1 MAVEQS
7 TTTTTTTDPPTAIT
21 QPQSLPLIRN
31 LASCN
36 TAARSKAL
44 RELTSW
50 LPTQPQISDDEM
62 KKLWKGLFYCIWHAD
77 KAPVQSNLINKL
89 SSMLLTLDVPLSL
102 HYLSVFFTTVRRE
115 WSGIDVLR
123 LDKFYLLIRRFVNSS
138 FKLMKKYD
146 WNLDLCRRVVNVFE
160 EKCLLASEKKFLGNG
175 VNYHI
180 ASVFLDELNGYLPV
194 SGQEVYQVFEILFKP
209 LLRVM
214 SVSEDKV
221 LVGKIKSN
229 VFERLLCMGK
239 SLIAKKKSGGE
250 GEGEEDSEV
259 VNLGT
264 IALKMGFASKFYDL
278 GSGSECFQGN
288 RKVLF
293 GLNKE
298 FLKLEKELEAS
309 GVDVKFPTV
318 EGDDGDE
325 EVPDLVPIVG
335 NETQNSSVLL
345 LEGSKSVAEG
355 SKKSSKKKK
364 KKKGAK
370 EGLDSEKQE
379 TGKENDD
386 ANMITANG
394 ESASNGV
401 ASDTNDVSFTELFK
415 SNLQKEF
422 EKVAEEDGLDKDGE
436 SSLHEDLSTITISS
450 TKVSKKRKRV
460 KSVEARG
467 ANNGDNTE
475 QGGTAMKSGGEKS
488 AKKVRFS
495 KNNLVW
501 KPQSPLPPQSL
512 RIPPSVTPRGSALKK
527 GVPPGPI
534 REMPP
539 AVKKAKKKK
548 AKVRKVMKTTSP
560 AMKRLRKLQTLST

>member
-123 LDKFYLLIRRFVNSS
+123 LDKFYLLIRRF
-138 FKLMKKYD
+138 
-146 WNLDLCRRVVNVFE
+146 
-160 EKCLLASEKKFLGNG
+160 
-175 VNYHI
+175 
-180 ASVFLDELNGYLPV
+180 VFLDELNGYLPV

>member
-1 MAVEQS
+1 MEVDEAGA
-7 TTTTTTTDPPTAIT
+7 TDPHVTNPSNAVAP
-21 QPQSLPLIRN
+21 PQSLSLIRN

-36 TAARSKAL
+36 TTARSKAL
-44 RELTSW
+44 RELTNW
-50 LPTQPQISDDEM
+50 LPTQLEISDDEM

-77 KAPVQSNLINKL
+77 KALVQSNLIDRL

-102 HYLSVFFTTVRRE
+102 HYLSVFFTTLRRE

-138 FKLMKKYD
+138 FQLLKKNS
-146 WNLDLCRRVVNVFE
+146 WDLELCSRVMTIYE
-160 EKCLLASEKKFLGNG
+160 EKSLLASDKKFLGNG

-180 ASVFLDELNGYLPV
+180 VSVFLDEIKSYLPV
-194 SGQEVYQVFEILFKP
+194 NLETYEILFKP
-209 LLRVM
+209 LFTVM
-214 SVSEDKV
+214 RLCQDKV
-221 LVGKIKSN
+221 LVAKIKSN
-229 VFERLLCMGK
+229 VFETLLCMGK
-239 SLIAKKKSGGE
+239 SLLGRKKDGE
-250 GEGEEDSEV
+250 DDLDDTEV

-264 IALKMGFASKFYDL
+264 IALKMGFAAKFYEL
-278 GSGSECFQGN
+278 GSASDCFQGN

-298 FLKLEKELEAS
+298 FSKLEKDLAAS
-309 GVDVKFPTV
+309 GIVIQFPTV
-318 EGDDGDE
+318 EVDNDDEDD
-325 EVPDLVPIVG
+325 PDLVPIVAD
-335 NETQNSSVLL
+335 ETQKASC
-345 LEGSKSVAEG
+345 KSVVEG

-364 KKKGAK
+364 KKEAK
-370 EGLDSEKQE
+370 EGLDSGKQE
-379 TGKENDD
+379 SGKENDNG
-386 ANMITANG
+386 NMIITNV
-394 ESASNGV
+394 ESASN
-401 ASDTNDVSFTELFK
+401 DISFTELFK

-422 EKVAEEDGLDKDGE
+422 EKVAEEDGLDKEGE

-450 TKVSKKRKRV
+450 SKVSKKRKRA
-460 KSVEARG
+460 KSVEARVSQ
-467 ANNGDNTE
+467 NVDVTE
-475 QGGTAMKSGGEKS
+475 QGGTGTAMKSGEKS

-539 AVKKAKKKK
+539 AAKKVKKKK
-548 AKVRKVMKTTSP
+548 TKVRKVMKTTSP

>member
-1 MAVEQS
+1 MEVDHHS
-7 TTTTTTTDPPTAIT
+7 TTTTTTTI
-21 QPQSLPLIRN
+21 PLIRN

-36 TAARSKAL
+36 TTTRSKAL
-44 RELTSW
+44 KHLTNW
-50 LPTQPQISDDEM
+50 LPTQLQIADDDM

-77 KAPVQSNLINKL
+77 KAPVQSNIINRL

-123 LDKFYLLIRRFVNSS
+123 LDKFYLLIRRFVSSS
-138 FKLMKKYD
+138 FKLMKKCYWD
-146 WNLDLCRRVVNVFE
+146 LDLCRRVMNVFE
-160 EKCLLASEKKFLGNG
+160 DKGLLGNEKGFLGNG
-175 VNYHI
+175 VGYHVV
-180 ASVFLDELNGYLPV
+180 SVFVDELKGYLPV
-194 SGQEVYQVFEILFKP
+194 SGGEVCEVFEIVFKP
-209 LLRVM
+209 LFRVM
-214 SVSEDKV
+214 SVCHDKV
-221 LVGKIKSN
+221 LVGKVKSC
-229 VFERLLCMGK
+229 VFDRLLGVGK
-239 SLIAKKKSGGE
+239 SLIETKKSGDG
-250 GEGEEDSEV
+250 GEDSEV

-264 IALKMGFASKFYDL
+264 VALKMGFAAKFYEL
-278 GSGSECFQGN
+278 GSASECFQGN

-309 GVDVKFPTV
+309 GVDVQFPIV
-318 EGDDGDE
+318 DDD
-325 EVPDLVPIVG
+325 VPDLVPIVADEAQKG
-335 NETQNSSVLL
+335 GSGLL
-345 LEGSKSVAEG
+345 LEGSKSIAEG

-364 KKKGAK
+364 KKKVK
-370 EGLDSEKQE
+370 EGTDGGKQE

-386 ANMITANG
+386 GNVIISNG
-394 ESASNGV
+394 ENGSNGGG
-401 ASDTNDVSFTELFK
+401 SSTNDVTFTELFK

-436 SSLHEDLSTITISS
+436 SSLREDLSTITISS
-450 TKVSKKRKRV
+450 TKVPKKRKRV
-460 KSVEARG
+460 RSVEARE
-467 ANNGDNTE
+467 ANNADITE

-539 AVKKAKKKK
+539 AVKKVKKKK
-548 AKVRKVMKTTSP
+548 TKARKVMKTTSP